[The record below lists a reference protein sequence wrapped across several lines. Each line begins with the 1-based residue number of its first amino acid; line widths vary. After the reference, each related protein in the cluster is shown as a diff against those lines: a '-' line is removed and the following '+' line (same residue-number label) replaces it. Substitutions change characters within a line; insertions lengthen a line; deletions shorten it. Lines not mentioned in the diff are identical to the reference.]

1 MHARLFTKRKHFH
14 AIIKKRDPFSFK
26 SKGEEQEAFI
36 FLCYND
42 AIKDSNSQEM
52 RMANILIV
60 DDDRN
65 MRLLTKA
72 RLGDLY
78 TVTTAADGLE
88 ALEIIHRGGIDMV
101 IADIMMPRMDGYG
114 LLRTLREEGNQVP
127 FLFLTA
133 KESPNDKQHG
143 FFLGTDDYMTKPFSS
158 DELLWRVAALLR
170 RANIAQCK
178 KIEIGGVVVDSEKYA
193 VYSDTE
199 YIELPKKEF
208 DLLFKLLSYP
218 DRIFSKEQ
226 LLDSIWGMNAESG
239 EETVKTHVS
248 RIRNRLKGITE
259 FSIITIKGLGYKADL
274 SK

>member
-1 MHARLFTKRKHFH
+1 
-14 AIIKKRDPFSFK
+14 
-26 SKGEEQEAFI
+26 
-36 FLCYND
+36 
-42 AIKDSNSQEM
+42 
-52 RMANILIV
+52 MASILIV

-88 ALEIIHRGGIDMV
+88 ALEILHGGGIDMV
-101 IADIMMPRMDGYG
+101 IADIMMPRMDGYE
-114 LLRTLREEGNQVP
+114 LLKTIREEGNQLP
-127 FLFLTA
+127 FLLLTA
-133 KESPNDKQHG
+133 KESLDDKQHG
-143 FFLGTDDYMTKPFSS
+143 FSLGTDDYMTKPFSS
-158 DELLWRVAALLR
+158 DELLWRVGALLR
-170 RANIAQCK
+170 RANIAQSK

-248 RIRNRLKGITE
+248 RIRNRLKSITE
-259 FSIITIKGLGYKADL
+259 FNIITIKGLGYKADL
-274 SK
+274 SGGGTPDEKRN